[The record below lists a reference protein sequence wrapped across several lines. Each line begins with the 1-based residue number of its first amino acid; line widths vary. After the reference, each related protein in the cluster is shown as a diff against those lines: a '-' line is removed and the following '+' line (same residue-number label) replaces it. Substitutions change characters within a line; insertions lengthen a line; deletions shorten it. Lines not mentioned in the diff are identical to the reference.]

1 MSVLQL
7 HGLVKRYGGLLATNE
22 LSLEIEEGEIHAIIG
37 PNGAGKTTLI
47 HQISGAVVPN
57 QGKIIFNDRDVTILS
72 MHERAKLGLCR
83 SYQITNIFQSY
94 TVIDNLSLALQASK
108 TSSMRFWRPAIQEK
122 TLFAEARQL
131 AKEIGLEHQ
140 AQTLACALAHGEQ
153 RQLEL
158 GLALACKPQL
168 LLLDEPMAGT
178 GHEESAKMIELIQA
192 LRGKASVI
200 LIEHDM
206 DAVFKLADRISVL
219 VAGRIIA
226 TGTADFIRQHP
237 EVKKAYLGDEMSD
250 AKEAA

>member
-1 MSVLQL
+1 MSILQL
-7 HGLVKRYGGLLATNE
+7 KHLIKRYGGLLATND
-22 LSLEIEEGEIHAIIG
+22 LSLDIFPGEIHAIIG

-47 HQISGAVVPN
+47 HQIAGAIVPN
-57 QGKIIFNDRDVTILS
+57 QGQIIFNGQDVTSLS
-72 MHERAKLGLCR
+72 MHERARLGLCR

-94 TVIDNLSLALQASK
+94 TVIDNLSLAIQAR
-108 TSSMRFWRPAIQEK
+108 TASSMRFWRPANQQQAV
-122 TLFAEARQL
+122 FAEARQL
-131 AKEIGLEHQ
+131 AADIGLQQQ
-140 AQTLACALAHGEQ
+140 AQTLARELAHGEQ

-158 GLALACKPQL
+158 GLTLASKPLL

-178 GHEESAKMIELIQA
+178 GHEESKKMLELIQA

-226 TGTADFIRQHP
+226 TGTADYIRRHA
-237 EVKKAYLGDEMSD
+237 EVKKAYLGDEMD
-250 AKEAA
+250 IAKEVA